1 MWNEIRS
8 NVVRYA
14 GTSGT
19 VTVPPGGHVL
29 QIIAHS
35 SNASGTVVIFGGTA
49 IPLPNVNSYWRY
61 QPQHLVTTAQA
72 TNNTIVFTLTQSYL
86 VEVALPVGA

>member
-1 MWNEIRS
+1 MWNEIRA

-14 GTSGT
+14 GAAGT

-35 SNASGTVVIFGGTA
+35 SNASATVAIFGGTA
-49 IPLPNVNSYWRY
+49 IPLPNVNTYWHY
-61 QPQHLVTTAQA
+61 QPQHLSTTAQA
-72 TNNTIVFTLTQSYL
+72 ASNTIVFALTQSYF
-86 VEVALPVGA
+86 VEVALPVGT